1 MALRYNLVLCFHENM
16 NLADF
21 VKIGKYVRALDP
33 EIHVYVV
40 PREEGLRDYRAKAR
54 PTLIFCPRSVQRG
67 RFPNGKI
74 YCGQPISKTE
84 QMKIMSRQGLPV
96 PRWQTIVPGAQYKA
110 EEWGP
115 IVVTKPT
122 ALGSSSYSRGVA
134 ASRPEDLSYVP
145 PGSFPEGHPGRDSPM
160 LIQQFINTGPYPAQ
174 IRVLTL
180 FGEPLYAEKIQA
192 EEPHP
197 IPEPATA
204 ESVAAW
210 TITPVTVKRVRSF
223 VHDDDV
229 LRLARR
235 AYGAFP
241 DVPLQACDII
251 REEATKKLFI
261 LEINPG
267 GNTWHFSSQ
276 FAQSQRIDGRRREEQ
291 FDAFRVAARVLAE
304 RTRNEAR

>member
-1 MALRYNLVLCFHENM
+1 VEQIEPPGENGT
-16 NLADF
+16 N
-21 VKIGKYVRALDP
+21 
-33 EIHVYVV
+33 V
-40 PREEGLRDYRAKAR
+40 PIA
-54 PTLIFCPRSVQRG
+54 
-67 RFPNGKI
+67 
-74 YCGQPISKTE
+74 KTE
-84 QMKIMSRQGLPV
+84 QMKIMSRHGFPV
-96 PRWQTIVPGAQYKA
+96 PRWQTIVPGGEYSSK
-110 EEWGP
+110 EWGP
-115 IVVTKPT
+115 IAVTKPT

-134 ASRPEDLSYVP
+134 AVRPEDLHYLP
-145 PGSFPEGHPGRDSPM
+145 PGSFPEGHPGRDGPM
-160 LIQQFINTGPYPAQ
+160 LIQQFINTGLFPAQ

-197 IPEPATA
+197 IPEPVTA
-204 ESVAAW
+204 ESVAGW

-223 VHDDDV
+223 VYDDDV

-251 REEATKKLFI
+251 REEATNKLFI

-267 GNTWHFSSQ
+267 GNTWHFSSR
-276 FAQSQRIDGRRREEQ
+276 FAQSQRIDGRRREER

-304 RTRNEAR
+304 RTRNDAR